1 MKNQGKS
8 TEQLQIELER
18 LWQERTWEKAAESI
32 RSEVLFMRSS
42 GDLMKVSLKM
52 YQELLNLGI
61 ETPACAFFFVN
72 EEEQRIILYVAF
84 PNPRK
89 HGISWTSPDMQEVDE
104 QTATAKMDVPITSDW
119 EEDLEHWRQGEV
131 WNVTR
136 SMEEDVA
143 VLQPFHDYFGLDG
156 RLPAVGPD
164 WIVNNVPFKY
174 GWVSV
179 RYREDPDEY
188 TPMVVALTEALAL
201 GYRRYL
207 DFKHLEENVR
217 LLEQDKV
224 VERIRTEAMAMR
236 SSKDLLKVLGM
247 MWEEMVNLGIDVTGN
262 TIRFVEED
270 ENGVHIRKRY
280 YAFQNPRKFG
290 ISWTSP
296 HLFEFNEEVVVGE
309 VELPSSRDQILL
321 DSWRRGEAL
330 SIAVS
335 GEDYAARTKA
345 VYESWG
351 QTNLFRY
358 PKEPNGPLT
367 LCRSSM
373 ASSPL

>member
-1 MKNQGKS
+1 
-8 TEQLQIELER
+8 
-18 LWQERTWEKAAESI
+18 
-32 RSEVLFMRSS
+32 
-42 GDLMKVSLKM
+42 
-52 YQELLNLGI
+52 
-61 ETPACAFFFVN
+61 
-72 EEEQRIILYVAF
+72 
-84 PNPRK
+84 
-89 HGISWTSPDMQEVDE
+89 
-104 QTATAKMDVPITSDW
+104 
-119 EEDLEHWRQGEV
+119 
-131 WNVTR
+131 
-136 SMEEDVA
+136 
-143 VLQPFHDYFGLDG
+143 
-156 RLPAVGPD
+156 
-164 WIVNNVPFKY
+164 
-174 GWVSV
+174 
-179 RYREDPDEY
+179 
-188 TPMVVALTEALAL
+188 VVALTEALAL